1 MLKRINCESAQ
12 SIFVGRKKNSD
23 KIEFLVKKWK
33 CREEVPEH
41 YRGIII
47 SSEKLK
53 TKYDE
58 PVIGKRAQSFPPKY
72 TTFARINR
80 VDVAEACQVMGH
92 LTDPVVVVDPGQKK
106 RQDVLAKTPYN
117 EFTQ

>member
-1 MLKRINCESAQ
+1 ME
-12 SIFVGRKKNSD
+12 
-23 KIEFLVKKWK
+23 
-33 CREEVPEH
+33 
-41 YRGIII
+41 
-47 SSEKLK
+47 SEKLK

-92 LTDPVVVVDPGQKK
+92 LTDPVVVVTS
-106 RQDVLAKTPYN
+106 L
-117 EFTQ
+117 

>member
-1 MLKRINCESAQ
+1 MMNQLSEN
-12 SIFVGRKKNSD
+12 
-23 KIEFLVKKWK
+23 
-33 CREEVPEH
+33 EH
-41 YRGIII
+41 
-47 SSEKLK
+47 KVLCL
-53 TKYDE
+53 
-58 PVIGKRAQSFPPKY
+58 PPKY

>member
-1 MLKRINCESAQ
+1 ME
-12 SIFVGRKKNSD
+12 
-23 KIEFLVKKWK
+23 
-33 CREEVPEH
+33 
-41 YRGIII
+41 
-47 SSEKLK
+47 SEKLK

-117 EFTQ
+117 VSMRTPGKLCILYGVTLFQ

>member
-1 MLKRINCESAQ
+1 ME
-12 SIFVGRKKNSD
+12 
-23 KIEFLVKKWK
+23 
-33 CREEVPEH
+33 
-41 YRGIII
+41 
-47 SSEKLK
+47 SEKLK

-92 LTDPVVVVDPGQKK
+92 LTDPVVGVDPGQKK